1 MGGVV
6 FSLSMISISLSAA
19 SLSFYVLAAARL
31 PWSFCFTLES
41 PTAQV
46 RGDSNLILIHVSTQ
60 HTRKT
65 FFAKAFAGLA
75 GLGLFGG
82 ARLAAKPAAEAPGSS
97 GDAAKAPFRI
107 ETDPRSVAREAN
119 SL

>member
-1 MGGVV
+1 M
-6 FSLSMISISLSAA
+6 
-19 SLSFYVLAAARL
+19 
-31 PWSFCFTLES
+31 ES

-46 RGDSNLILIHVSTQ
+46 RGDFNLISTHVSTQ

-65 FFAKAFAGLA
+65 FFAKALAGLA

-82 ARLAAKPAAEAPGSS
+82 ARLAAKPAEAAASS
-97 GDAAKAPFRI
+97 GDAVKVPFRI